1 MIDPFTTKISFL
13 IFEAVFC
20 ALGAIVYAV
29 SEDHLRLRKAV
40 VLSLNVSCCIML
52 VCEYLFYVY
61 RGCTDP
67 VDVVVMRVVNAGVY
81 YMILLLMFFYAMLV
95 AVRLFERFDL
105 KADMPCRRRFV
116 SVCILAVVGLVLV
129 TVSQF
134 TGIYY
139 SFDANNV
146 YQPLLDC
153 GADSLGRWN
162 FGGVRRH
169 SAPGEDQPRAAAG
182 ASVVHYP
189 AACR

>member
-95 AVRLFERFDL
+95 AVRLFERF
-105 KADMPCRRRFV
+105 A
-116 SVCILAVVGLVLV
+116 
-129 TVSQF
+129 
-134 TGIYY
+134 
-139 SFDANNV
+139 
-146 YQPLLDC
+146 
-153 GADSLGRWN
+153 
-162 FGGVRRH
+162 
-169 SAPGEDQPRAAAG
+169 
-182 ASVVHYP
+182 
-189 AACR
+189 